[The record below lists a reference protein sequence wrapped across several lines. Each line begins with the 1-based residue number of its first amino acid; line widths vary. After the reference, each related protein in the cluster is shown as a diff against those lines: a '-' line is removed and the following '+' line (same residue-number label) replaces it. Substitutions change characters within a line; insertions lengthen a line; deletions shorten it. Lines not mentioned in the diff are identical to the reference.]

1 MLQFDLDVFDEG
13 TVNPFLGGGAA
24 GLAYNSAEIALCE
37 AHLVGI
43 ETDLVLMSSVLI
55 DEIYKAVE
63 DGLFST
69 L

>member
-1 MLQFDLDVFDEG
+1 MLQFDLDVFNEG
-13 TVNPFLGGGAA
+13 AINPFFGSGAA
-24 GLAYNSAEIALCE
+24 GLADNSAEIALRE

-43 ETDLVLMSSVLI
+43 ETDLVLVSSMLV

-63 DGLFST
+63 YGLFAT